1 MTTARTLYARNAFA
15 AAAIALIS
23 TVSVQAQTQTPT
35 QNLSRADV
43 RNSVIAA
50 QGEGSLGSVAA
61 QWGLDTTGRPL
72 NAGSTLTRAEVRADA
87 ERAVASGEIEAQM
100 GDSYGYETPQAESN
114 GSLSRADVR
123 ADTIRAI
130 RSGKVEMLVGES
142 YGYGAPAKAL

>member
-1 MTTARTLYARNAFA
+1 MTTTTTRTLYARNAFA
-15 AAAIALIS
+15 AAAIALIG
-23 TVSVQAQTQTPT
+23 TVSVQAQTQGTT
-35 QNLSRADV
+35 RADV

-72 NAGSTLTRAEVRADA
+72 NAGSTLTRAEVRTATEQA
-87 ERAVASGEIEAQM
+87 IATGEVEAQT
-100 GDSYGYETPQAESN
+100 GESYGYEAPQANSQ
-114 GSLSRADVR
+114 LSRAEVR